1 MKTSSFE
8 EVEERYASLTLEEFT
23 AIDRASLTD
32 DARAAYDEEAA
43 RRGIAESMD
52 REPKVEQRSEATK
65 ATQYVG
71 VRGWLLLF
79 CLALTVFGP
88 LVTAFFLV
96 TNYQEAAQYF
106 EQFPRLKVISLTDIS
121 LSIGMMA
128 FSVYAG
134 VALWRKKQN
143 AVRIAK
149 AYLWTYLAYSIVAS
163 GLPFTA
169 GLPSSAQEAMI
180 VEVLKNLFRSLL
192 YFALWYSY
200 LNGSKR
206 VKATFPSGSP
216 L

>member
-8 EVEERYASLTLEEFT
+8 EVEERYASLTPEEFA
-23 AIDRASLTD
+23 AIDRSALTD
-32 DARAAYDEEAA
+32 EAQAAYAEESA
-43 RRGIAESMD
+43 RRGIAESTD
-52 REPKVEQRSEATK
+52 RKPIVEQRSEAPK
-65 ATQYVG
+65 ASQYTG

-88 LVTAFFLV
+88 LVTVFFLV
-96 TNYQEAAQYF
+96 ANYQGAAQYF
-106 EQFPRLKVISLTDIS
+106 EQFPGLRMISQVDIL
-121 LSIGMMA
+121 LSVAVMA

-192 YFALWYSY
+192 YFAVWYSY

-206 VKATFPSGSP
+206 VKATFPSGS
-216 L
+216 